1 MMSSQKPEGAASRSI
16 TDVSKEQK
24 LKRSGSGSGS
34 DDQTSGSDLESDS
47 FGSCSDRAQTSRNAY
62 RRRGPNN
69 RTKAAA
75 PKPPAPKPPNKGKQE
90 RCVSSTFVQNSYYM
104 KLDAALPHSHRPQ
117 QSNQAPRASLF
128 MTFKLSALTGCI
140 EKSSKK
146 RRTYSTFNPKT

>member
-90 RCVSSTFVQNSYYM
+90 R
-104 KLDAALPHSHRPQ
+104 ALPHSHRPQ
-117 QSNQAPRASLF
+117 QSNQAPLVRNGGHTLHSIL
-128 MTFKLSALTGCI
+128 KL
-140 EKSSKK
+140 ESS
-146 RRTYSTFNPKT
+146 